1 MIAGFE
7 SKNQKLVLIAINI
20 LQKLLLLHG
29 IKDVRLD
36 HDDGHQRDRATRA
49 IGAADGRVGGSNR
62 REPRALWQKSIPAVV
77 ASLRDVQELGT
88 DVQLKSLQVLLV
100 MVTSYDAVQGP
111 TLFEAILV
119 CFRLHK
125 TKDVVVN
132 NAAAASL
139 RQICIELFDK
149 VVLEAKQPG
158 TPPEVAPARRRRG
171 GMGV

>member
-1 MIAGFE
+1 VC
-7 SKNQKLVLIAINI
+7 LCVC
-20 LQKLLLLHG
+20 
-29 IKDVRLD
+29 V
-36 HDDGHQRDRATRA
+36 
-49 IGAADGRVGGSNR
+49 
-62 REPRALWQKSIPAVV
+62 QKSIPAVV

-100 MVTSYDAVQGP
+100 MVTSYAAVQGP

-125 TKDVVVN
+125 ARDVVVN

-149 VVLEAKQPG
+149 VVAEAKQPG
-158 TPPEVAPARRRRG
+158 PCTRPPVGTPRCAY
-171 GMGV
+171 